1 MDMDELMA
9 DGHVETFVTLYL
21 ETSTVASGN
30 QRETQETDGGCEEV
44 KDEAGVYDEETKQ
57 SAKMEGDGQTS
68 QVDFEGCCPRC
79 NHDI

>member
-1 MDMDELMA
+1 MDMYDWMV
-9 DGHVETFVTLYL
+9 DGHVKTFLTLDL
-21 ETSTVASGN
+21 ETWAIASGN
-30 QRETQETDGGCEEV
+30 QRETQVTDGGCEEV